1 MTTIGLLANG
11 QSLTVELNPS
21 VTSGGCNTVDVNV
34 DFSDDWDGFSKS
46 AVFFT
51 SLNKNAIYEIVMT
64 DGKCV
69 VPSEVMEKECM
80 LFIGVRGV
88 NSANNEVK
96 TTSLVSRRID
106 SLFAIILP

>member
-46 AVFFT
+46 AVLIDCDT
-51 SLNKNAIYEIVMT
+51 NRILYSKNS
-64 DGKCV
+64 DK
-69 VPSEVMEKECM
+69 EKDLYKE
-80 LFIGVRGV
+80 
-88 NSANNEVK
+88 E
-96 TTSLVSRRID
+96 
-106 SLFAIILP
+106 